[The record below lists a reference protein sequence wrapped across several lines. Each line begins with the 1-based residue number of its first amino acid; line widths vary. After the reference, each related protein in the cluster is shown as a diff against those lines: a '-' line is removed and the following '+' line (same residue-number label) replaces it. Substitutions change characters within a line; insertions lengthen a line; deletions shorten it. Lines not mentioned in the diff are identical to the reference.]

1 MPSGTYFPPATQR
14 TERQAPKLS
23 LIVRTDDR
31 LYRAYLMKEQLVR
44 HEAPCDRVGCRD
56 PPADCRSSPLKL
68 EAA

>member
-1 MPSGTYFPPATQR
+1 
-14 TERQAPKLS
+14 
-23 LIVRTDDR
+23 
-31 LYRAYLMKEQLVR
+31 MKEQLVR

>member
-1 MPSGTYFPPATQR
+1 VRFPPATRLTQR
-14 TERQAPKLS
+14 QQAKLAT
-23 LIVRTDDR
+23 IEKTNQP